1 MRRQERPIS
10 PDREAPGKGD
20 LSEGEYIATVEAGLI
35 DRTRILASLDLRRGI
50 QSNGSV
56 GPESLVLTESHI
68 MHVSVGPRQ
77 RNASI
82 VAVRD
87 VSVARVESERRGP
100 GEYVWGALAVILGFL
115 LWRVVEHPIASIAVG
130 IAVAAM
136 GVYLIADKIF
146 RPITSVVVLLSED
159 GQHLRCDLRGGK
171 ATADVYEFISRIYER
186 KAEIASSGRFTAGSS
201 RRGEG
206 LGRYSNRV
214 TRSGRAGLQPRDRG

>member
-1 MRRQERPIS
+1 MGRQGRSIFPA
-10 PDREAPGKGD
+10 RQTPGKGD
-20 LSEGEYIATVEAGLI
+20 LSEGDYVAAVEAGLV
-35 DRTRILASLDLRRGI
+35 DRRRVLASLDLRRGI

-68 MHVSVGPRQ
+68 IHVSVGTRQ
-77 RNASI
+77 RNASM
-82 VAVRD
+82 VSVRD

-100 GEYVWGALAVILGFL
+100 GEYVWGALAVVLGFL
-115 LWRVVEHPIASIAVG
+115 LWRVVEHPVASIAVG

-146 RPITSVVVLLSED
+146 RPATGVVVLLSED
-159 GQHLRCDLRGGK
+159 SQQLRYDLRGGR

-186 KAEIASSGRFTAGSS
+186 KAEITSSGQFPAGSR

-206 LGRYSNRV
+206 RGRYSNRV
-214 TRSGRAGLQPRDRG
+214 TRS